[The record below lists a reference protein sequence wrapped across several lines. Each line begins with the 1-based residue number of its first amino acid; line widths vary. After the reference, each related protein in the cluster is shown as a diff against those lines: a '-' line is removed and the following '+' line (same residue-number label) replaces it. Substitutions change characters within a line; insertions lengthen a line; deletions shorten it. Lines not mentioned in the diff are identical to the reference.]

1 MATKSRPTAEPKK
14 PGRSLKEKRE
24 AKHQKQAAQKQA
36 RNSK

>member
-36 RNSK
+36 RSAK